1 MPALAGGPSGDE
13 RGAPIPGAARA
24 NRLRRC
30 PCPKQPEE
38 ILVLISPAYAQAAG
52 AASTPGGEIMTFLPM
67 IAIFVV
73 FYFLLIRPQRKKD
86 KKVKDM
92 LSALKVGDRISTIG
106 GIFGTITAIKDDTI
120 ELNVGKDNVKLILAR
135 WAIRQVEDVAV
146 ENDTEV
152 LN

>member
-1 MPALAGGPSGDE
+1 MNLAQILLGLTES
-13 RGAPIPGAARA
+13 AATDA
-24 NRLRRC
+24 
-30 PCPKQPEE
+30 
-38 ILVLISPAYAQAAG
+38 ATDATTAAAG
-52 AASTPGGEIMTFLPM
+52 SEIFTLIVPM
-67 IAIFVV
+67 VLMFAV

-106 GIFGTITAIKDDTI
+106 GIYGTITMIKDDTI
-120 ELNVGKDNVKLILAR
+120 ELNVGKDNVKLMMAR
-135 WAIRQVEDVAV
+135 WAIRQVEDVPV

>member
-1 MPALAGGPSGDE
+1 MINLAQTLLGLT
-13 RGAPIPGAARA
+13 AATTTA
-24 NRLRRC
+24 
-30 PCPKQPEE
+30 
-38 ILVLISPAYAQAAG
+38 AAG
-52 AASTPGGEIMTFLPM
+52 SAATQDGGIITLILPM
-67 IAIFVV
+67 VLMFAV

-106 GIFGTITAIKDDTI
+106 GIFGTITALKDDSI
-120 ELNVGKDNVKLILAR
+120 ELTVGKDNVKLIMAR

-146 ENDTEV
+146 ENDAEV

>member
-1 MPALAGGPSGDE
+1 MTNLAQTLLGLAAATTSTTATDATGAVSATGGIVE
-13 RGAPIPGAARA
+13 F
-24 NRLRRC
+24 
-30 PCPKQPEE
+30 
-38 ILVLISPAYAQAAG
+38 LV
-52 AASTPGGEIMTFLPM
+52 PM
-67 IAIFVV
+67 VLMFAV

-92 LSALKVGDRISTIG
+92 LAAIKVGDRISTIG
-106 GIFGTITAIKDDTI
+106 GIYGTITSIKDDTL
-120 ELNVGKDNVKLILAR
+120 ELTVGKDNVKLIMAR

>member
-1 MPALAGGPSGDE
+1 MIMLNLAQTLVGLAATTTTAATGTTTAATGLGGGDIFSLV
-13 RGAPIPGAARA
+13 IPM
-24 NRLRRC
+24 
-30 PCPKQPEE
+30 
-38 ILVLISPAYAQAAG
+38 VLMFA
-52 AASTPGGEIMTFLPM
+52 
-67 IAIFVV
+67 V

-106 GIFGTITAIKDDTI
+106 GIFGTITSIKDDTI
-120 ELNVGKDNVKLILAR
+120 ELTVGRDNVKLIMAR

>member
-1 MPALAGGPSGDE
+1 MNSLAQTLVGLTTATTSTAAATTGTTTTGGDIFSLV
-13 RGAPIPGAARA
+13 IPM
-24 NRLRRC
+24 
-30 PCPKQPEE
+30 
-38 ILVLISPAYAQAAG
+38 VLMFA
-52 AASTPGGEIMTFLPM
+52 
-67 IAIFVV
+67 V

-92 LSALKVGDRISTIG
+92 LAALKVGDRISTIG
-106 GIFGTITAIKDDTI
+106 GIFGTITAIKDDSI
-120 ELNVGKDNVKLILAR
+120 ELSVGKDNVKLILAR

>member
-1 MPALAGGPSGDE
+1 MIDLAQTLVGLTTAATTTTDATSALGGDSLIGLIVPM
-13 RGAPIPGAARA
+13 
-24 NRLRRC
+24 
-30 PCPKQPEE
+30 
-38 ILVLISPAYAQAAG
+38 VLMFA
-52 AASTPGGEIMTFLPM
+52 
-67 IAIFVV
+67 V

-106 GIFGTITAIKDDTI
+106 GIFGTIMAIKDDTI
-120 ELNVGKDNVKLILAR
+120 ELNVGRDNVRLIMAR

-146 ENDTEV
+146 ENDSEV